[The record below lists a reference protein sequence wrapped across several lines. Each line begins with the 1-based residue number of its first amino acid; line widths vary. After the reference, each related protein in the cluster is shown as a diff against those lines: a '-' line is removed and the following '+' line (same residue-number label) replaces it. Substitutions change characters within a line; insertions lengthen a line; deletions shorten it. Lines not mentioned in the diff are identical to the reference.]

1 MDMNERVGWIG
12 LGMMGQPMAQRLSEH
27 FEVVAYDAN
36 QDRYTGAP
44 GVVGAASLRDALSQ
58 VTAIFLSLP
67 NSDAVQAVCL
77 GDDGIE
83 RHAQPGTLV
92 FDMST
97 TEPTV
102 SRRIHQILERK
113 GIAFI
118 DSPVS
123 GGPAGAQSGT
133 LSIMAGCDAD
143 QWDLVRRWL
152 SHLGT
157 SVVRVGD
164 VGSGGVAK
172 LVNNMIVGGAFV
184 AVAEGFAVAA
194 SQGVDIEALHA
205 AIRSGW
211 AQSKVLDLSA
221 DAVIAGDFAPTGTVD
236 LLSKD
241 LGYARNL
248 ARQAHVPIPLT
259 SIVDEVFTSAKASG
273 RGGSFQA
280 VIITLWERLMG
291 ITIAGRKKHD

>member
-1 MDMNERVGWIG
+1 MVMSERIGWVG

-27 FEVVAYDAN
+27 VQVIAFDAN
-36 QDRYTGAP
+36 GERYTGAP
-44 GVVGAASLRDALSQ
+44 GVVGAASLGDALSE
-58 VTAIFLSLP
+58 VSVIFLSLP
-67 NSDAVQAVCL
+67 NSDAVKDVCL
-77 GDDGIE
+77 GPDGIAQ
-83 RHAQPGTLV
+83 HAGSGTLV

-97 TEPTV
+97 TEPSVT
-102 SRRIHQILERK
+102 RMIHEQLAGK
-113 GIAFI
+113 GIQFI

-123 GGPAGAQSGT
+123 GGPAGAQSGS
-133 LSIMAGCDAD
+133 LSIMAGCGEE
-143 QWDLVRRWL
+143 QWPVAHKWL

-157 SVVRVGD
+157 SVVRVGE

-172 LVNNMIVGGAFV
+172 LVNNMIVGGIFV
-184 AVAEGFAVAA
+184 AVAEGFALAS
-194 SQGVDIEALHA
+194 SQGVDIASLHA

-221 DAVIAGDFAPTGTVD
+221 DAVIAGDFAPSGTVD

-273 RGGSFQA
+273 KGGFFQA
-280 VIITLWERLMG
+280 VIITLWERLTG
-291 ITIAGRKKHD
+291 ISIAGRKNNG